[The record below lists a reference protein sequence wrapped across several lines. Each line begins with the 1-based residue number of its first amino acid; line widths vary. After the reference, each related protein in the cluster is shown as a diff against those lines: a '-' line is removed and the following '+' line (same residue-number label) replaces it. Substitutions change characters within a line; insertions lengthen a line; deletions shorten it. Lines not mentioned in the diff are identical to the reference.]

1 MGQVF
6 EDLYLSFNP
15 NSPGYEFMWILL
27 FFLVW
32 MLTLVVERI
41 IAIYIRANVNAD
53 KFMAEIKKLIQAGD
67 FKKAINVCNAA
78 GKRALPRVVLAA
90 LKEAEKRELID
101 FRAVQNALD
110 EATLEII
117 PELNKRMSILGMIGN
132 VATLMGLT
140 GTIFGLILSF
150 KAAGASGG
158 GTGELAQ
165 GISVAM
171 LTTLFGLLVAMPAII
186 AYTFLNS
193 KINSIVEDIDEH
205 AVKLVHLLTGGR

>member
-1 MGQVF
+1 MGAVF
-6 EDLYLSFNP
+6 QNLYQSFNP

-27 FFLVW
+27 FFFVW
-32 MLTLVVERI
+32 MATLVIERV
-41 IAIYIRANVNAD
+41 IAIYIRANVNAE
-53 KFMAEIKKLIQAGD
+53 KFMAEIKKLVQAGD
-67 FKKAINVCNAA
+67 FKKAINLCKSA

-90 LKEAEKRELID
+90 LIEAEKRELID

-110 EATLEII
+110 EVTLEII

-132 VATLMGLT
+132 VSTLMGLT

-150 KAAGASGG
+150 EAAGASGG
-158 GTGELAQ
+158 GTGELAK

-186 AYTFLNS
+186 MYTFLNS
-193 KINSIVEDIDEH
+193 KINSIIEDIDEH